1 MMSERKKVLIVCT
14 GNAAR
19 SQMAEGLLRH
29 DAGDRFEVFSAG
41 IYPSYVR
48 PLAIEAMREVGI
60 DISAHR
66 SKSVEEF
73 ADQDIDY
80 VITVCDHAN
89 EVCPVFPAKT
99 KRIHWSIADP
109 VAAWGDDEAQLQ
121 AFRVAR
127 DDIRQRFRKWLAE
140 EPANA

>member
-1 MMSERKKVLIVCT
+1 MSKPKVLIVCT

-41 IYPSYVR
+41 IFPSYVR
-48 PLAIEAMREVGI
+48 PLAIQAMREIGI
-60 DISAHR
+60 DISAQR

-73 ADQDIDY
+73 VDQDIDY

-89 EVCPVFPAKT
+89 AVCPDFPAKT
-99 KRIHWSIADP
+99 KRIHWSIPDP
-109 VAAWGDDEAQLQ
+109 VAAWGDEEAQLQ
-121 AFRVAR
+121 AFRDAR
-127 DDIRQRFRKWLAE
+127 DDIRARLRAWVSE
-140 EPANA
+140 T

>member
-1 MMSERKKVLIVCT
+1 MSKPRVLIVCT

-29 DAGDRFEVFSAG
+29 DAGDRFEVFSGG

-48 PLAIEAMREVGI
+48 QLAIEAMRELGI
-60 DISAHR
+60 DISGHR

-73 ADQDIDY
+73 VGQNIDY

-89 EVCPVFPAKT
+89 EVCPTFPART
-99 KRIHWSIADP
+99 KRIHWSIPDP
-109 VAAWGDDEAQLQ
+109 VSVWGDDEAQLQ
-121 AFRVAR
+121 AFRLAR
-127 DDIRQRFRKWLAE
+127 DDIRQRLKNFAKE
-140 EPANA
+140 H

>member
-1 MMSERKKVLIVCT
+1 MSKPRVLIVCT

-29 DAGDRFEVFSAG
+29 DAGDRFEVFSGG

-48 PLAIEAMREVGI
+48 QLAIEAMRELGI
-60 DISAHR
+60 DISGHR

-73 ADQDIDY
+73 ADRDIDY

-89 EVCPVFPAKT
+89 EVCPAFPAKT
-99 KRIHWSIADP
+99 KRIHWSIPDP
-109 VAAWGDDEAQLQ
+109 
-121 AFRVAR
+121 
-127 DDIRQRFRKWLAE
+127 
-140 EPANA
+140 